1 MGRRGNAEEI
11 DNPERLNRIVSGAE
25 IEGHIET
32 TSSLR
37 LDGKLKGSLNC
48 QGRLVLGKPG
58 VINGDVACKDADI
71 EGEITGNVIVSGT
84 LFLRASAK
92 VNGDIK
98 TQKIVIENGAEFNGN
113 CEMSSKVE
121 AQVKKTEVETET
133 QQESQIV
140 Y

>member
-1 MGRRGNAEEI
+1 MGRRGNSEELE
-11 DNPERLNRIVSGAE
+11 NPERLNRIVSGAE

-32 TSSLR
+32 SSSLR

-48 QGRLVLGKPG
+48 QGRLVLGKSG
-58 VINGDVACKDADI
+58 VIIGNVACKDADV
-71 EGEITGNVIVSGT
+71 EGEITGDITVAGT

-92 VNGDIK
+92 INGDIK
-98 TQKIVIENGAEFNGN
+98 TQKIVVENGAEFNGT

-121 AQVKKTEVETET
+121 AKVQKTEVAPEEP
-133 QQESQIV
+133 QESQIV